1 MLVATLTAQQSQL
14 FSFDRKATI
23 DFSTPLPDFFTAVQC
38 IEKPV
43 PGGIPMKP
51 SSESQK
57 SKVHPSTLSQN
68 TTLSSPFVGK
78 NFFANPFYNSTPND
92 NDIAVSNDCK
102 IVSVSNTLIYFHDC
116 QADSSLGTQSLS
128 SFAAALNLPH
138 DEFDPI
144 IEYDPVNDRFIIVF
158 LNGFTDSTSSIILG
172 FSQTNNPKGAWNL
185 YSLPGNPKNNGLWTD
200 YPMMSVSPTELFIT
214 VNLLYPDSSWQTGFV
229 ESLVWQLKTSDGY
242 NGTTLQAAMHDSIFW
257 NGKPIR
263 NLCPAR
269 GGNAPYGPHQY
280 FVSNRNFATN
290 CDTVFLVKISDTLG
304 APGQTVSVTQLN
316 SNANYSF
323 PPDARQFATHKMATN
338 DARNLGA
345 IYENDILQYVHNT
358 LDTSTGFC
366 AVYHGVIQQVSSNPI
381 VSGYIIND
389 TICDLGYPNISYI
402 GNSSFDN
409 SCIINFNHT
418 APTVYAGCSVV
429 KTDGNGQYSNRVIV
443 KNGTSYVNVL
453 SSALERWGD
462 YSGTQRKYNE
472 PGKIWMNGYYGYLQ
486 SSLRRHGTWVAEI
499 ALSPQDVGIQ
509 ESNQESSLK
518 LFPNPVSTIVTLEI
532 RLEKNE
538 YLNFVVYDLAG
549 KTVKVLLREY

>member
-1 MLVATLTAQQSQL
+1 M
-14 FSFDRKATI
+14 
-23 DFSTPLPDFFTAVQC
+23 C
-38 IEKPV
+38 
-43 PGGIPMKP
+43 
-51 SSESQK
+51 SSD
-57 SKVHPSTLSQN
+57 L
-68 TTLSSPFVGK
+68 
-78 NFFANPFYNSTPND
+78 
-92 NDIAVSNDCK
+92 
-102 IVSVSNTLIYFHDC
+102 
-116 QADSSLGTQSLS
+116 
-128 SFAAALNLPH
+128 
-138 DEFDPI
+138 
-144 IEYDPVNDRFIIVF
+144 
-158 LNGFTDSTSSIILG
+158 
-172 FSQTNNPKGAWNL
+172 QTNNPTGAWNL

-381 VSGYIIND
+381 VSG
-389 TICDLGYPNISYI
+389 
-402 GNSSFDN
+402 
-409 SCIINFNHT
+409 
-418 APTVYAGCSVV
+418 
-429 KTDGNGQYSNRVIV
+429 
-443 KNGTSYVNVL
+443 
-453 SSALERWGD
+453 
-462 YSGTQRKYNE
+462 
-472 PGKIWMNGYYGYLQ
+472 
-486 SSLRRHGTWVAEI
+486 
-499 ALSPQDVGIQ
+499 
-509 ESNQESSLK
+509 
-518 LFPNPVSTIVTLEI
+518 
-532 RLEKNE
+532 
-538 YLNFVVYDLAG
+538 
-549 KTVKVLLREY
+549 